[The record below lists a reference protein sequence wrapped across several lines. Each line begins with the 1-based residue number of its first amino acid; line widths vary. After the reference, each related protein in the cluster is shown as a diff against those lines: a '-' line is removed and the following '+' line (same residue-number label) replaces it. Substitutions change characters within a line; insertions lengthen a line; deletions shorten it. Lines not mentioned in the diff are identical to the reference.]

1 MLISARSATL
11 FAGCGIVK
19 GSDPEAEF
27 LETEVKFTPMLN
39 VLEAT
44 TNELHTS
51 TDGTNV

>member
-27 LETEVKFTPMLN
+27 LETEVKFTDVERLGG
-39 VLEAT
+39 
-44 TNELHTS
+44 
-51 TDGTNV
+51 DY